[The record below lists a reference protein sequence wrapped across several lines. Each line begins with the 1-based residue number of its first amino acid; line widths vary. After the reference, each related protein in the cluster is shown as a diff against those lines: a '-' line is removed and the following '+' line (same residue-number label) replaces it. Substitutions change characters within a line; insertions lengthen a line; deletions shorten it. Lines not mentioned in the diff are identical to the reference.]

1 MCQYSYTNLE
11 FFKSC
16 ALRSV
21 SGRPRLSIDRFVLA
35 KLAGRKEKLTMK
47 KRLNN
52 ETKIEAACF
61 FSQIE
66 SVAVE
71 MMDPLV
77 AVVVM
82 VCLLR
87 VHRSLRLCRSSS
99 SS

>member
-16 ALRSV
+16 ALRYV
-21 SGRPRLSIDRFVLA
+21 SGRPRLSIVLA